1 MYVICDFLLLYWL
14 AIYVFLLSVSLFVI
28 EHSFY
33 YLRSMV
39 YVILSKYRQW
49 M

>member
-14 AIYVFLLSVSLFVI
+14 AIYVFLLSISLFVI

-33 YLRSMV
+33 YLRR
-39 YVILSKYRQW
+39 SKVKSEMGR
-49 M
+49 